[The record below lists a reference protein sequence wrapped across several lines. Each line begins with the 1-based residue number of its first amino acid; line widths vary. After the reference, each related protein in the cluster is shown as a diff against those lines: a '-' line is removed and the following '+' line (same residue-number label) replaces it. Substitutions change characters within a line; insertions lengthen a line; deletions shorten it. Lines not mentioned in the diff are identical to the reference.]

1 MGARRQPAGPVRRR
15 LLALRLL
22 QPVPDHAGRA
32 FLVGPRLLRPGARS
46 RRWERAAGRLDDVR
60 RVADRRRS
68 LRGRRQRSRR
78 RDRDGSRR
86 PAGRAGRRSGSQA
99 LAFGWHTRLCAETG
113 RELVAA
119 DDLGPRLRWTKSG
132 AEQARLRA
140 AGAIGSAAVDAI
152 LAAAAPGATEAEAV
166 AEGVRVIVAGG
177 GAVYGMG
184 VSSGPSAHTYGPSSP
199 APYDGRRRLVPGDM
213 FRIDLYGSVDGYCFD
228 FGRSR
233 VVGAR
238 ATPTQQAV
246 LVAARDSVLAGV
258 SAVRVG
264 ATLGDVARACDEAIA
279 ASEWARGGDRLPPGL
294 AAWGHAVGVGLE
306 PPWIVA
312 TSTDRIEPGMCLAIE
327 RRIVDP
333 GVGGST
339 YEENL
344 LVTESGIELLSTSR
358 SWIDDERRARGADRV
373 AWDASW
379 FIGCAPRNPQ
389 TGRRT
394 RSSVT
399 GSRRRVL
406 FGSSAR
412 SSPAGPDTPS
422 AMSVRHDTTEQRP
435 PGDLRAVQ
443 KWLNQAAQT
452 SSLDRPVVVPPVR
465 SVEFRQLGEKA
476 AVRADPGAVCA
487 QPRHVR
493 RAPESGSRLRIQ
505 PGTSGSAPSA
515 PRG

>member
-1 MGARRQPAGPVRRR
+1 MSSMTGTSLDALPAITPDEIRDRQRRAASAAAERGLAGLLVWARGGSQQDQYADVFWLSGFYNQFPTMQDGPSWSAHGCCALVLAVDGGSV
-15 LLALRLL
+15 LLADSTTYDES
-22 QPVPDHAGRA
+22 PI
-32 FLVGPRLLRPGARS
+32 
-46 RRWERAAGRLDDVR
+46 
-60 RVADRRRS
+60 VADRFV
-68 LRGRRQRSRR
+68 
-78 RDRDGSRR
+78 
-86 PAGRAGRRSGSQA
+86 AGASDLVAATVTVLADLPPGPVGVLGSQA
-99 LAFGWHTRLCAETG
+99 LAFGWHARLCAETG

-119 DDLGPRLRWTKSG
+119 DDLGPRLRWTKSA

-152 LAAAAPGATEAEAV
+152 VAAAVPGATEAEAV

-199 APYDGRRRLVPGDM
+199 APYDGRRRLVAGDM

-238 ATPTQQAV
+238 ATPAQQAV

-264 ATLGDVARACDEAIA
+264 ATLGDVARACGEAIA

-312 TSTDRIEPGMCLAIE
+312 TCTDRIEPGMCLAVE

-358 SWIDDERRARGADRV
+358 SWIDD
-373 AWDASW
+373 
-379 FIGCAPRNPQ
+379 
-389 TGRRT
+389 
-394 RSSVT
+394 
-399 GSRRRVL
+399 
-406 FGSSAR
+406 
-412 SSPAGPDTPS
+412 
-422 AMSVRHDTTEQRP
+422 
-435 PGDLRAVQ
+435 
-443 KWLNQAAQT
+443 
-452 SSLDRPVVVPPVR
+452 
-465 SVEFRQLGEKA
+465 
-476 AVRADPGAVCA
+476 
-487 QPRHVR
+487 
-493 RAPESGSRLRIQ
+493 
-505 PGTSGSAPSA
+505 
-515 PRG
+515 